1 MKILIVGGTG
11 MIGAHA
17 ALYLRDRGHD
27 VTIAARSDPP
37 TGTAL
42 PTFNFL
48 KGDYAAGDFQTSD
61 LQGFDALIFAAGNDI
76 RHLPAGVSAQDHYHH
91 ANTIQI
97 PRFFERARDAGIR
110 RAVYIGSFYPQAAP
124 SVVGGDPYLRS
135 RKASDEAVRALDAP
149 GFRVCSLNAPV
160 MVGAIPGLVVPF
172 FDAYIQY
179 ALGRLAPMPIFTPT
193 GASNFMSVRSLAEAM
208 EGALLRGAPGTAYL
222 VGDEN
227 LTYQAFFQL
236 FFDAVG
242 SGLRPEAVDQEHP
255 LLPDSAQPAGRGG
268 VISYEPNSAEVA
280 LLGYRRGDVRRAV
293 EELYEDFRHRCDVAV
308 S

>member
-17 ALYLRDRGHD
+17 ALYLRDQGHD
-27 VTIAARSDPP
+27 VTIASRSAPSA
-37 TGTAL
+37 GTEL
-42 PTFNFL
+42 PTFPFL
-48 KGDYAAGDFQTSD
+48 KGDYTAGEFQESD

-76 RHLPAGVSAQDHYHH
+76 RHLPEGVSAEDHYHH

-97 PRFFERARDAGIR
+97 PRFFELARAAGIGA
-110 RAVYIGSFYPQAAP
+110 AVYIGSFYPQAAP
-124 SVVGGDPYLRS
+124 QVVDGDPYLRS
-135 RKASDEAVRALDAP
+135 RKAADEAVRAMDGP

-172 FDAYIQY
+172 FDAYFQY
-179 ALGRLAPMPIFTPT
+179 ALGQFAPMPIFTPT

-208 EGALLRGAPGTAYL
+208 EGALLRGEPGHAYL

-242 SGLRPEAVDQEHP
+242 SDLHPEALDQEHA
-255 LLPDSAQPAGRGG
+255 LLPDSVQPAGRGG
-268 VISYEPNSAEVA
+268 VIAYEPDAAEVA
-280 LLGYRRGDVRRAV
+280 LLGYRRGDVRRAI
-293 EELYEDFRHRCDVAV
+293 EELYKDFRHRHG